1 MKVICKDRRRAAP
14 SKLQTARGMSSVTPE
29 IDRLLGPKTHEQL
42 EALEKQV
49 KAKLRS
55 NDDID
60 VDYWENLLKSLSI
73 YKAKARLRQ
82 VSKSVLGAR
91 LETLRQ
97 QQEQEAMALRNKVRE
112 SLKSSS
118 LAAPEDQAPHTE
130 LPATLDPEPLL
141 RLNPEDKTLISLD
154 EDDYKQRLVCGY
166 LMYLNKFYADHMI
179 DSRSAQGPQARLH
192 PSSSWYQD
200 IRYRSRSVFRT

>member
-49 KAKLRS
+49 KVKLRS

-97 QQEQEAMALRNKVRE
+97 QQEQEAMALRNKVKE

-118 LAAPEDQAPHTE
+118 LAAPEDQASHTG
-130 LPATLDPEPLL
+130 LPTTLDPEPLL
-141 RLNPEDKTLISLD
+141 RLNPEDKTLTSMEE
-154 EDDYKQRLVCGY
+154 EDFKQRLVCGHSVK
-166 LMYLNKFYADHMI
+166 LEERFTNQFI
-179 DSRSAQGPQARLH
+179 GPRSAQSHQARLH

-200 IRYRSRSVFRT
+200 VHY

>member
-14 SKLQTARGMSSVTPE
+14 SKLQLARGMSSVTPE

-42 EALEKQV
+42 ETLEKQV

-118 LAAPEDQAPHTE
+118 LAASEDQAPSTE
-130 LPATLDPEPLL
+130 SSAASDPEPLL
-141 RLNPEDKTLISLD
+141 RLNPEDKTLNSMEE
-154 EDDYKQRLVCGY
+154 EDFKQRLVCGHST
-166 LMYLNKFYADHMI
+166 DT
-179 DSRSAQGPQARLH
+179 
-192 PSSSWYQD
+192 
-200 IRYRSRSVFRT
+200 RSVVLTRL

>member
-1 MKVICKDRRRAAP
+1 
-14 SKLQTARGMSSVTPE
+14 MSSVTPE

-118 LAAPEDQAPHTE
+118 LAASEDQAPHTE
-130 LPATLDPEPLL
+130 LPAALDPEPLL
-141 RLNPEDKTLISLD
+141 RLNPEDKALISLD
-154 EDDYKQRLVCGY
+154 EDDYKQRLVCGH
-166 LMYLNKFYADHMI
+166 LMHLNKCYADHMI
-179 DSRSAQGPQARLH
+179 DPRSAQGP
-192 PSSSWYQD
+192 
-200 IRYRSRSVFRT
+200 

>member
-118 LAAPEDQAPHTE
+118 LAASEDQASHAEVFT
-130 LPATLDPEPLL
+130 TIDPEPLL
-141 RLNPEDKTLISLD
+141 RLNPEDKTLTSMEE
-154 EDDYKQRLVCGY
+154 EDFKQRLVCGHSIE
-166 LMYLNKFYADHMI
+166 LEERFTNLFI
-179 DSRSAQGPQARLH
+179 GPRSAQSPQARLH
-192 PSSSWYQD
+192 SSSPWYQD
-200 IRYRSRSVFRT
+200 VHY

>member
-97 QQEQEAMALRNKVRE
+97 QQEQEAMLLRNKVRE
-112 SLKSSS
+112 GLNSS
-118 LAAPEDQAPHTE
+118 LLAASGDQAPITAT
-130 LPATLDPEPLL
+130 PAVLDPEPLL
-141 RLNPEDKTLISLD
+141 RLNPEDKTLISLE
-154 EDDYKQRLVCGY
+154 EDDFKQRLVRGSSICT
-166 LMYLNKFYADHMI
+166 KRYADPLI
-179 DSRSAQGPQARLH
+179 DSGPAQSTQARLH
-192 PSSSWYQD
+192 SSSSWHQD
-200 IRYRSRSVFRT
+200 VHHRSRLVF

>member
-42 EALEKQV
+42 ETLEKQV

-118 LAAPEDQAPHTE
+118 LNAPEDQALSTE
-130 LPATLDPEPLL
+130 SPATLDPEPLL
-141 RLNPEDKTLISLD
+141 RLNPEDKTLNSM
-154 EDDYKQRLVCGY
+154 EEEEFKQRLVCGHS
-166 LMYLNKFYADHMI
+166 M
-179 DSRSAQGPQARLH
+179 
-192 PSSSWYQD
+192 D
-200 IRYRSRSVFRT
+200 IRSVMLTQ

>member
-14 SKLQTARGMSSVTPE
+14 GKLQTARGMSSVTPE

-42 EALEKQV
+42 ETLEKQV

-82 VSKSVLGAR
+82 VSKSVVGAR
-91 LETLRQ
+91 LETLRK
-97 QQEQEAMALRNKVRE
+97 QQEQEALALRIQVRGRLNSA
-112 SLKSSS
+112 SLVDS
-118 LAAPEDQAPHTE
+118 EDGASRTDM
-130 LPATLDPEPLL
+130 ATTLDPEPLL
-141 RLNPEDKTLISLD
+141 RLNPEDKALTILD
-154 EDDYKQRLVCGY
+154 EDDFKQKLVCGNPR
-166 LMYLNKFYADHMI
+166 LPNNGKTNHVAA
-179 DSRSAQGPQARLH
+179 SR
-192 PSSSWYQD
+192 
-200 IRYRSRSVFRT
+200 

>member
-14 SKLQTARGMSSVTPE
+14 SKLQIARGMSSVTPE
-29 IDRLLGPKTHEQL
+29 IDRLLAPKTHEQL
-42 EALEKQV
+42 ENLEKQV

-82 VSKSVLGAR
+82 VSKSVVGAR

-97 QQEQEAMALRNKVRE
+97 QQEQEALALRNQVRE
-112 SLKSSS
+112 KLNSAS
-118 LAAPEDQAPHTE
+118 LAAPGEQSSATESHT
-130 LPATLDPEPLL
+130 ALDPEPLL
-141 RLNPEDKTLISLD
+141 RLNPEDKALTSLD
-154 EDDYKQRLVCGY
+154 EADFKQRLVCNRSATMTCY
-166 LMYLNKFYADHMI
+166 QYADLVI
-179 DSRSAQGPQARLH
+179 ASRQTQNPQAWLH
-192 PSSSWYQD
+192 PYPSWRQN
-200 IRYRSRSVFRT
+200 IEHRYCFAI

>member
-14 SKLQTARGMSSVTPE
+14 SKLQTARGMPSVTPE

-112 SLKSSS
+112 NLQSSS
-118 LAAPEDQAPHTE
+118 LATPEDQAPPTG
-130 LPATLDPEPLL
+130 LSSTLDPEPLL
-141 RLNPEDKTLISLD
+141 RLNPEDKMLTSLD
-154 EDDYKQRLVCGY
+154 EDDYKQKLVCGH
-166 LMYLNKFYADHMI
+166 LMDLDKCYAEQII
-179 DSRSAQGPQARLH
+179 DPRPAQGPQARLH
-192 PSSSWYQD
+192 PSTSWC
-200 IRYRSRSVFRT
+200 

>member
-14 SKLQTARGMSSVTPE
+14 GKLQTARGMSSVTPE
-29 IDRLLGPKTHEQL
+29 IDRLLAPKTHEQL
-42 EALEKQV
+42 ETLEKQV

-97 QQEQEAMALRNKVRE
+97 QQEQEASALRNKIRE
-112 SLKSSS
+112 SLKTSS
-118 LAAPEDQAPHTE
+118 LAASEEQAPHAAS
-130 LPATLDPEPLL
+130 PAALDPEPLL
-141 RLNPEDKTLISLD
+141 RLNPEDKSLASLEED
-154 EDDYKQRLVCGY
+154 EFKQKLVCSHT
-166 LMYLNKFYADHMI
+166 L
-179 DSRSAQGPQARLH
+179 
-192 PSSSWYQD
+192 
-200 IRYRSRSVFRT
+200 

>member
-1 MKVICKDRRRAAP
+1 
-14 SKLQTARGMSSVTPE
+14 MSSVTPE

-42 EALEKQV
+42 ETLEKQV

-91 LETLRQ
+91 LDTLRQ
-97 QQEQEAMALRNKVRE
+97 QQEQDAMALRNKVRE

-118 LAAPEDQAPHTE
+118 LAAPEDQVSPTQISAP
-130 LPATLDPEPLL
+130 LDPEPLL
-141 RLNPEDKTLISLD
+141 RLNPEDKTLNSLE
-154 EDDYKQRLVCGY
+154 EDDFKHKLVCRH
-166 LMYLNKFYADHMI
+166 LME
-179 DSRSAQGPQARLH
+179 
-192 PSSSWYQD
+192 
-200 IRYRSRSVFRT
+200 